1 MIKVA
6 SEAHLDDKMNA
17 KFNHLVQR
25 ADIYERRLCI
35 QLNSTS
41 RSTSVRTFFRAISRL
56 GDGIF
61 WYSLTAFLVFVHP
74 QQGLFEGL
82 HILATALTGVII
94 YKCLKEKLVRERPF
108 VNNAIIQQAAPA
120 LDRYSFPSGHTLHAF
135 SFSIMF
141 SYYIPELMPVV
152 WCFTF
157 LVSFSRVILG
167 LHYPT
172 DVLAGALIGSTLAL
186 FSLFVFSF

>member
-1 MIKVA
+1 MKVKLN
-6 SEAHLDDKMNA
+6 S
-17 KFNHLVQR
+17 LVER
-25 ADIYERRLCI
+25 VDIFETRLCV

-41 RSTSVRTFFRAISRL
+41 RSAHVRSFFKVVSRL

-61 WYSLTAFLVFVHP
+61 WYSLTAFLVYVHP
-74 QQGLFEGL
+74 QQGIFDGL
-82 HILATALTGVII
+82 HILLTALAGVII
-94 YKCLKEKLVRERPF
+94 YKNLKTKLVRERPF

-141 SYYIPELMPVV
+141 SYYIPELIPIV
-152 WCFTF
+152 WGFTF
-157 LVSFSRVILG
+157 LVSLSRVILG

-172 DVLAGALIGSTLAL
+172 DVIAGALIGSTLAL
-186 FSLFVFSF
+186 FSLLLFST